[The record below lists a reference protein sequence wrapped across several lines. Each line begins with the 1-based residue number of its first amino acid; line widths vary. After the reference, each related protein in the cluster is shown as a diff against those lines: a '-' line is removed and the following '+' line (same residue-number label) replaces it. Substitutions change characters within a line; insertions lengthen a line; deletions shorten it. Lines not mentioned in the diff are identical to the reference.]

1 MKKLCIPF
9 CIMIMMTAM
18 VSCSPDVRQQALK
31 NAEGS
36 MNIGHAYL
44 ISGDYTAGLGK
55 LLDAEK
61 VIHDDPYLEN
71 DLGLAF
77 MAKKR
82 FALAAKHFQ
91 MAVNL
96 KPDYIPARN
105 NLGTAYMKQKKW
117 DSAIACFKAISGNLL
132 YATPHYPLSNMGWAY
147 IEKKEYRLAEK
158 NFIKALKLSPNF
170 IQAVHGLATVYI
182 KTGRGYYAVNFLNR
196 KIKKSPGAV
205 ILHADLAKAYE
216 MVHQFSDAER
226 SWQTVIKLAPGSG
239 PAEEAEVHIDKL
251 NAMP

>member
-1 MKKLCIPF
+1 MKKLIFPF
-9 CIMIMMTAM
+9 FIMTITAAM
-18 VSCSPDVRQQALK
+18 FSCGPDVRQQALK

-44 ISGDYTAGLGK
+44 MSGDYTASLGK

-61 VIHDDPYLEN
+61 IIHDDPYLEN

-77 MAKKR
+77 MAKER
-82 FALAAKHFQ
+82 FALAEKHFQ

-117 DSAIACFKAISGNLL
+117 DSAIECFKEISGNLL

-147 IEKKEYRLAEK
+147 IEKKEYKLAEK

-182 KTGRGYYAVNFLNR
+182 KTGKGYHAVNFLNR
-196 KIKKSPGAV
+196 KIKKKPRAF
-205 ILHADLAKAYE
+205 ILYADLAKAYE

-226 SWQTVIKLAPGSG
+226 SWQTVIKLAPGSST
-239 PAEEAEVHIDKL
+239 AKEAEAHIDKL
-251 NAMP
+251 NAF

>member
-1 MKKLCIPF
+1 MRKLLLTF
-9 CIMIMMTAM
+9 LIMTMTVTM
-18 VSCSPDVRQQALK
+18 FSCGPDVRQQALK

-55 LLDAEK
+55 LLEAEK

-91 MAVNL
+91 LAVKL
-96 KPDYIPARN
+96 KSDYIPARN
-105 NLGTAYMKQKKW
+105 NLGTAYMEQKKW

-158 NFIKALKLSPNF
+158 NFSKALKLSPEF

-182 KTGRGYYAVNFLNR
+182 KTGNGYHAINFLNR
-196 KIKKSPGAV
+196 KIKKKPGAV

-239 PAEEAEVHIDKL
+239 PAEEAEAHINKL
-251 NAMP
+251 KSMQ